1 VIQQLWFP
9 PPIKLTAMIYILS
22 VENMNLDMTL
32 NGVLLYIRVSSNKK
46 KYNKHVILSTV
57 D

>member
-1 VIQQLWFP
+1 
-9 PPIKLTAMIYILS
+9 
-22 VENMNLDMTL
+22 MTL

-57 D
+57 DWY